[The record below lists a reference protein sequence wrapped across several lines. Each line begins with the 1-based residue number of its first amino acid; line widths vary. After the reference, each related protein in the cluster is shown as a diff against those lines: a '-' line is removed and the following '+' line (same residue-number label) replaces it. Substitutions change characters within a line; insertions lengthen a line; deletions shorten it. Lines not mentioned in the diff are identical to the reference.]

1 MRAPLKTTIT
11 AAALALIALGG
22 MPRPLQAQDS
32 TATHPARTMQAVRL
46 NPPPPKI
53 DGVLDDPIWQTAPI
67 ATDFVQKDPDEGKPA
82 SERTTVQIAYDDE
95 ALYVAARCYDSQ
107 PDQITAPLVR
117 RDQYFE
123 TDRVSVNLDPHHD
136 HQTGYFFSVSPSG
149 CLIDGILYN
158 DTSEDITWDGVW
170 EGKAATDG
178 QGWSAE
184 YKIPYHVLRFSLK
197 EEYTWGVN
205 VLRFI
210 SRKQERD
217 DWVMTPRG
225 INGWVSRFGHLE
237 GIRGIKPVQHL
248 EVLPFV
254 LGRSSFEA
262 GKSDYLSSAG
272 VDLRYGLASNLS
284 LNATVNPD
292 FGQVEADP
300 AVLNLSVF
308 ETFYEERRPFF
319 VESNT
324 LFSAPQPDIVGI
336 NSPAQLFYS
345 RRIGKQPG
353 RFAAPENSKIIDQ
366 PEATTILGAGKFSG
380 KTASRTS
387 FGLLDAVTA
396 SEDAL
401 IEDEET
407 GLRQRHRLEP
417 LTNTLVG
424 RVQQD
429 VGTNSSVGG
438 TFTALAG
445 KDFQA
450 AYVGGVDGNLKW
462 RQNAY
467 GLYTRLAGSRA
478 GTTEDPK
485 KGYEG
490 TAYLYKFSGNFGG
503 QLYLNARSPGFEV
516 NDLGYMDRAD
526 RIQTG
531 AHGYAQIQKPWAL
544 ARRSGFNL
552 NTWAHWNYDQV
563 KLVQGVNFNTWN
575 ELKNY
580 WFFQVGI
587 SREFAAQD
595 DLATRGGPVMD
606 TPGRFWYWGNL
617 STDRRKKLS
626 VGFNPYGE
634 RMDGGRGDTWR
645 LGLSLSARPR
655 PNIQFELNPT
665 YRSESNYAQWIENA
679 DSDGDGTDDRFVFGE
694 LESRTFDLTTRLN
707 VTFSPTLTLQT
718 YVQSFVAAGDYGTI
732 KELARPASYEFIPY
746 QGLED
751 NPDFS
756 RRSLRGNAVL
766 RWEYRPGSALF
777 LVWSQSRSADLDEA
791 VDPELRAF
799 GGVQDSFAD
808 EGTNI
813 FLVRL
818 NYWMG
823 I

>member
-1 MRAPLKTTIT
+1 MNKTTIN
-11 AAALALIALGG
+11 AALAFAFLTGFPYLL
-22 MPRPLQAQDS
+22 PAQDS
-32 TATHPARTMQAVRL
+32 TATHPTRTMQAVRL
-46 NPPPPKI
+46 SQTPPRI
-53 DGVLDDPIWQTAPI
+53 DGVLDDEVWQTAPI
-67 ATDFVQKDPDEGKPA
+67 ATDFVQKDPAEGQPA
-82 SERTTVQIAYDDE
+82 TERTTIQITYDEE
-95 ALYVAARCYDSQ
+95 ALYVAARCYDRE
-107 PDQITAPLVR
+107 PDKIAAPLVR

-136 HQTGYFFSVSPSG
+136 HQTGYFFSISPSG

-170 EGKAATDG
+170 EGKASRDD

-184 YKIPYHVLRFSLK
+184 YKIPYHVLRFSYK
-197 EEYTWGVN
+197 ERYTWGIN

-210 SRKQERD
+210 NRKAERD
-217 DWVMTPRG
+217 DWVMTPQG
-225 INGWVSRFGHLE
+225 TNGWVSRFGHLE
-237 GIRGIKPVQHL
+237 GIEGIRPSKPL
-248 EVLPFV
+248 EIFPFV
-254 LGRSSFEA
+254 LGRSSFES
-262 GKSDYLSSAG
+262 GSQDFLSSAG

-345 RRIGKQPG
+345 RRIGRQPD
-353 RFAAPENSKIIDQ
+353 RFSPPDNSETIHQ

-380 KTASRTS
+380 KTAARTS
-387 FGLLDAVTA
+387 FGFLDAVTA
-396 SEDAL
+396 SEYAL

-407 GLRQRHRLEP
+407 GARQRHRLEP
-417 LTNTLVG
+417 LTNSLIG

-429 VGTNSSVGG
+429 LGTNSSVGA
-438 TFTALAG
+438 TFTAVNG
-445 KDFQA
+445 EGFRT
-450 AYVGGVDGNLKW
+450 AYVGGVDGNFKA
-462 RQNAY
+462 RENAY

-478 GTTEDPK
+478 GTEVDPK

-490 TAYLYKFSGNFGG
+490 TAYFYKFSGWLGG
-503 QLYLNARSPGFEV
+503 QAYLNARSPGFEV

-526 RIQTG
+526 WVQTG
-531 AHGYAQIQKPWAL
+531 GHIYAQIQKPWAL

-552 NTWAHWNYDQV
+552 NTWTHWNYDQV

-580 WFFQVGI
+580 WFVQVGI
-587 SREFAAQD
+587 SREFEAQD
-595 DLATRGGPVMD
+595 DLATRGGPLMK
-606 TPGRFWYWGNL
+606 TPGRFLYWGNL

-634 RMDGGRGDTWR
+634 RMDGDRGDTWR

-655 PNIQFELNPT
+655 PNIQFELAPT

-679 DSDGDGTDDRFVFGE
+679 DSNGDGTDDHFVFGE
-694 LESRTFDLTTRLN
+694 LESRTLDLTTRLN

-718 YVQSFVAAGDYGTI
+718 YVQSFVATGDYQRI
-732 KELARPASYEFIPY
+732 KELARPESYEFTPY
-746 QGLED
+746 AGLED

-756 RRSLRGNAVL
+756 RRSLRGNMVL

-791 VDPELRAF
+791 VDPELRPF
-799 GGVQDSFAD
+799 DGVQDSFAD
-808 EGTNI
+808 EGNNI

-818 NYWMG
+818 NYWLG